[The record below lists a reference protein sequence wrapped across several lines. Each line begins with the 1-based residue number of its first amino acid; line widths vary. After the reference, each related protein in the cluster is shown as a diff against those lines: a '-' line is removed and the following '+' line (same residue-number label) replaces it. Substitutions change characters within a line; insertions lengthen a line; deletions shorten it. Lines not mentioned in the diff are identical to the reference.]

1 MAENL
6 VYRNDD
12 KNNRVE
18 DLGITLAPG
27 QPVLTKDGRPAVTL
41 NATADYRITKQL
53 DDLYSDVEVTVT
65 YGRGGAS
72 LEGQEVTLAQDGTWE
87 FPTSGITGVTAS
99 TAQGTKVY
107 IVAATRKL
115 TNVATDNT
123 LFGTVDYPP
132 TYNRARGFTPI
143 RIGA

>member
-18 DLGITLAPG
+18 DLGLTLAPG

-53 DDLYSDVEVTVT
+53 TDLYTDVDVTVT

-87 FPTSGITGVTAS
+87 FPTAEITGVTAS

-107 IVAATRKL
+107 LTSARKL
-115 TNVATDNT
+115 TATATDNT
-123 LFGTVDYPP
+123 LYGTVDYPP